1 MRVKTR
7 RQIMGKK
14 GDPMGFVRL
23 GGLPNNARILP
34 EGSHQLPLPLVSQKR
49 EVGVSERLLTEI
61 KVRKDQFALPHD
73 ATGASVGVLDVENWI
88 VLALLDHLRQIE
100 IERGVVL
107 AHQHHEPDGVGADL
121 VPYPT
126 QRTEIAG
133 TSR

>member
-14 GDPMGFVRL
+14 GDPVGFVRL
-23 GGLPNNARILP
+23 GGLPNKPWILP

-49 EVGVSERLLTEI
+49 EVGVNERLLIKI
-61 KVRKDQFALPHD
+61 KVRKDGLALPQD

-88 VLALLDHLRQIE
+88 VLALLDHLRQVE

-107 AHQHHEPDGVGADL
+107 AHQHHEPYGVGADL
-121 VPYPT
+121 VHDLT
-126 QRTEIAG
+126 QRHE
-133 TSR
+133 